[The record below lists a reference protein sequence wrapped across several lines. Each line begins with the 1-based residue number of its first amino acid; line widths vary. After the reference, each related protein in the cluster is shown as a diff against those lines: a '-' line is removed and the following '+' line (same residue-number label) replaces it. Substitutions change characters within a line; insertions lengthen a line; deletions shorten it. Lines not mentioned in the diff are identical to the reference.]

1 MLTDHTRSNIHE
13 FDNIITVLVG
23 ENKKR
28 FILHQ
33 NAVCDKSKFFKA
45 ACSKQWLEG
54 QERIVRLPEVDEVT
68 FQAYFRWIYSGDV
81 QEPTCT
87 EQSDASAKRTE
98 QESLIKLYLLGDTLD
113 DVELRSK
120 ATSRLFTV
128 MRSHDTIP
136 SVPNL
141 NLIYESTMSGSPLRK
156 MVVDVF
162 VARVDRGLFK
172 MYAGSSP
179 ADFGKEVTAA
189 ALEAAPKSTW
199 EAMAENLPEYTGTKK
214 SA

>member
-1 MLTDHTRSNIHE
+1 
-13 FDNIITVLVG
+13 
-23 ENKKR
+23 
-28 FILHQ
+28 
-33 NAVCDKSKFFKA
+33 
-45 ACSKQWLEG
+45 
-54 QERIVRLPEVDEVT
+54 
-68 FQAYFRWIYSGDV
+68 
-81 QEPTCT
+81 
-87 EQSDASAKRTE
+87 
-98 QESLIKLYLLGDTLD
+98 
-113 DVELRSK
+113 
-120 ATSRLFTV
+120 
-128 MRSHDTIP
+128 MRSHDLIP

-141 NLIYESTMSGSPLRK
+141 NLIYEATPSGSLLRK